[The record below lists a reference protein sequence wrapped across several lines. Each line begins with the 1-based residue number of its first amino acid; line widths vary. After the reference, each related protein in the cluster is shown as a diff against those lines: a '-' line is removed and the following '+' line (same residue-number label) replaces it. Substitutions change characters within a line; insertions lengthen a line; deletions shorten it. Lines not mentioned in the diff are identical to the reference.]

1 MAAQK
6 GSALLLKATLSG
18 SLTTIA
24 GLRSTSMSINGEMVD
39 VTTID
44 SNPLVAGGADKA
56 REILEGGGIRSMSIS
71 ASGVFT
77 DSALEND
84 IRISAQKGQIREYK
98 LVFGD
103 GDDITGNFL
112 ITSYERAGEFNG
124 EETYS
129 MTLESSGQV
138 THTSA

>member
-18 SLTTIA
+18 SLTTLA

-39 VTTID
+39 VTTKD